1 MTGVDVTGRSRQADS
16 HAWTVPALVTQS
28 FDRQGLFAV
37 RSAVAQAA
45 GLVGLSVMR
54 VADLLLVV
62 SELTTNA
69 VCHGGGSGHLELWS
83 VNNRLHCLVT
93 DQGPG
98 IPPERAN
105 IADVPLALE
114 LSGRGIWLARKLADS
129 LSITSSPA
137 GTAIHITIVI

>member
-1 MTGVDVTGRSRQADS
+1 
-16 HAWTVPALVTQS
+16 
-28 FDRQGLFAV
+28 
-37 RSAVAQAA
+37 VAQAA
-45 GLVGLSVMR
+45 GLVGLSVIR

-83 VNNRLHCLVT
+83 VNNRLHCLIT

-105 IADVPLALE
+105 IADVPLAYE

-129 LSITSSPA
+129 LSIVSSSA
-137 GTAIHITIVI
+137 GTAIHVSMII